1 MATWKDRFWA
11 AVEDRDPASMEV
23 AQDIALEHGAKLW
36 ELGEEQAKAQWH
48 FAGESLPLPRP
59 GVHSVGVFV
68 FHYNDEGEPLD
79 SASIQWTIYSKPSG
93 GGGRFEMSVRYAI
106 GSSVWFREFIFAD
119 GDSLR
124 SAQRGGAEVAWAGLY
139 VMKNFVAEHG
149 WNYKL
154 EAALKAQIEETQ
166 LSDSGWGVIG
176 AKGRRG
182 GKFMPPIELVNPATK
197 ERPEGFL
204 HFSTRPEPPQVPTRS
219 VNAFSGGTGPY
230 GVYAWLADSTP
241 TFGAGREF
249 SFELTPTAPLT
260 HTRTYTVANLE
271 HDLSEL
277 VDQPGYARA
286 MRSWDKLADRGEPR
300 NASLPFAKLWYVVG
314 HLTDDPDPESW
325 SSDQSAFLRPELGR
339 RVLIQLG
346 HRIIVDRLGV
356 IYSSEPAQAVFLDN
370 DSFIARQIMKRNP
383 SGKPPRARDEDDAV
397 AKYREFNSFDP
408 KELVYGA
415 TFEMPKRA
423 QLLGDAVSVQYRSRK
438 VIPDNGVRPRG
449 WIYYTHDHSKGCMT
463 YAPDPHGDVEVPSFL
478 IKSDALTLLGECVGF
493 HWKNDEGEGEGIARA
508 PYPELYT
515 TANGRALFV
524 IQNKRT
530 VLAMSWGGR
539 LGVED
544 RGIVG

>member
-36 ELGEEQAKAQWH
+36 ELGEEQAKAQ
-48 FAGESLPLPRP
+48 GLPRP
-59 GVHSVGVFV
+59 GDHSVGVFV

-79 SASIQWTIYSKPSG
+79 SASIQWTIYGKPSG
-93 GGGRFEMSVRYAI
+93 GESRLEMWVRYAI
-106 GSSVWFREFIFAD
+106 GSSIWLREFMFAD

-124 SAQRGGAEVAWAGLY
+124 SAQRGAAEVAWAGLR
-139 VMKNFVAEHG
+139 VMKSFVAEHG

-154 EAALKAQIEETQ
+154 EASLKAQIEETQ

-182 GKFMPPIELVNPATK
+182 GKFMPPIELVNPAKTK
-197 ERPEGFL
+197 
-204 HFSTRPEPPQVPTRS
+204 
-219 VNAFSGGTGPY
+219 A
-230 GVYAWLADSTP
+230 
-241 TFGAGREF
+241 
-249 SFELTPTAPLT
+249 
-260 HTRTYTVANLE
+260 
-271 HDLSEL
+271 
-277 VDQPGYARA
+277 
-286 MRSWDKLADRGEPR
+286 
-300 NASLPFAKLWYVVG
+300 
-314 HLTDDPDPESW
+314 
-325 SSDQSAFLRPELGR
+325 
-339 RVLIQLG
+339 
-346 HRIIVDRLGV
+346 
-356 IYSSEPAQAVFLDN
+356 
-370 DSFIARQIMKRNP
+370 
-383 SGKPPRARDEDDAV
+383 RARDENDAV

-408 KELVYGA
+408 KDLVYGA

-449 WIYYTHDHSKGCMT
+449 WVYYTHDHSKGCMT

-478 IKSDALTLLGECVGF
+478 IKADALTLLGECVGF
-493 HWKNDEGEGEGIARA
+493 HWKNDEGEGEGVARA